1 VTLANGRRVTNPL
14 STVVRFAN
22 STAGDG
28 QFTSD
33 GVHTWNIRI
42 GRQFTSGR
50 WRLEPALD
58 VLNVVNAGAFQQFM
72 SGGNDQSSP
81 NYRLQTN
88 LQVPRQA
95 MFSLRFSF

>member
-1 VTLANGRRVTNPL
+1 
-14 STVVRFAN
+14 VRFAYA
-22 STAGDG
+22 TAGEG

-33 GVHTWNIRI
+33 GVHTWNVRF
-42 GRQFTSGR
+42 GRPFSRGK
-50 WRLEPALD
+50 WRLEPAID

-72 SGGNDQSSP
+72 GGGNDQSSP

-95 MFSLRFSF
+95 MLSLRFSF